1 MGVECGFLPHAARK
15 RGRKALH
22 NVPKNGHFRAWV
34 GLFSTECFA
43 DRHKLLRCKI
53 GKKDNHQGAVSAKEG
68 AILFIFLMFLF
79 ALKLNALYDAA
90 DEAKSEQ
97 GEKEIM
103 THNL

>member
-1 MGVECGFLPHAARK
+1 M
-15 RGRKALH
+15 
-22 NVPKNGHFRAWV
+22 FRC
-34 GLFSTECFA
+34 E
-43 DRHKLLRCKI
+43 I
-53 GKKDNHQGAVSAKEG
+53 GKEDNQQSAVSAKEG

-103 THNL
+103 THNLWGCLEMGMLKSDVS

>member
-1 MGVECGFLPHAARK
+1 MVVECGFLPHAARK
-15 RGRKALH
+15 RGRKALRIA
-22 NVPKNGHFRAWV
+22 PKNGHFLAWG

-43 DRHKLLRCKI
+43 DRHKLLCCEI
-53 GKKDNHQGAVSAKEG
+53 GKKDNQKSAVSAKEG
-68 AILFIFLMFLF
+68 AIFRIFFMFLF
-79 ALKLNALYDAA
+79 ALKLNALDDAA

>member
-1 MGVECGFLPHAARK
+1 MVVECGFLPHVACK
-15 RGRKALH
+15 RGRKKLH
-22 NVPKNGHFRAWV
+22 NAPKNEHFRAWG
-34 GLFSTECFA
+34 GLFSTKCLV
-43 DRHKLLRCKI
+43 DRFKMFRCKI
-53 GKKDNHQGAVSAKEG
+53 GKEDNHQGAVSAKEG
-68 AILFIFLMFLF
+68 AIFRIFLMFLF